1 MLQKIKQ
8 IIIGHKIISI
18 IIIILIAVGFYF
30 LFKTKTSTET
40 RYVMG
45 VVQKGD
51 ISSAVTGSGQIESL
65 DTVTLSPKAS
75 GDITYVGVKV
85 GDYVSTGAL
94 IARIDSRD
102 ALISLENAKIAL
114 AKLTKSPDTLTL
126 TQRQNSLDKSYSD
139 GWNLVASAVLDTTPI
154 VNGLADLFGNNGYL
168 GSSNIMNTGNSVKDK
183 VSLAETSYYDAK
195 KSLDETITVYKGL
208 SQISDKKDIENLISK
223 MHDTLKVVANS
234 VKITQTAFDAVNA
247 DLDSKSTTKAIST
260 QSNLTSWTN
269 TANNYVVNL
278 SSASSSIIE
287 NNQSLNDLIAGSDV
301 LDIKSAQLSLQSKQ
315 NAYDNYFV
323 RAPFSG
329 VIASLTAQVGEAS
342 GSSIGTLITKQK
354 VATISLNEVDIASIK
369 VGQKVALSFD
379 AIEGLIIEGKVA
391 EIDSVGT
398 VNSGVVSYNVK
409 ISFDTQDDRIKPGMS
424 VSASITT
431 DSKQGVLV
439 VSNGAIKTKGNYS
452 YVESFETPLK
462 VIGGN
467 QGITSTI
474 LPIQKKVKTGLSNNT
489 VTEIV
494 SGLSENDQVIIKT
507 ITGTTSTATT
517 STTNKTSTRS
527 LLGGSAGGI
536 MGH

>member
-18 IIIILIAVGFYF
+18 IILILIAVVFYF
-30 LFKTKTSTET
+30 LFKTKTSAET

-51 ISSAVTGSGQIESL
+51 ISSTVTGSGQIESL

-85 GDYVSTGAL
+85 GDYVSSGKL
-94 IARIDSRD
+94 IASIDARD

-114 AKLTKSPDTLTL
+114 AKLTKNPDTLTL
-126 TQRQNSLDKSYSD
+126 AQRQNSLDKSYTD
-139 GWNLVASAVLDTTPI
+139 GWNLVASSVLDANPI
-154 VNGLADLFGNNGYL
+154 VDGLNDLFGNNGYL
-168 GSSNIMNTGNSVKDK
+168 GSSNTMNTGNSVKDK
-183 VSLAETSYYDAK
+183 VSLAGKSYYDAK
-195 KSLDETITVYKGL
+195 KSLDETVAVYKGL
-208 SQISDKKDIENLISK
+208 SQTSDKKDIENLISK
-223 MHDTLKVVANS
+223 MNNTYKVIANS
-234 VKITQTAFDAVNA
+234 VKVTQTAFDAINA
-247 DLDSKSTTKAIST
+247 DLDSKGTTKAIST
-260 QSNLTSWTN
+260 QSSLTSWTN

-278 SSASSSIIE
+278 SSSLSSITE
-287 NNQSLNDLIAGSDV
+287 NNQSLNDLIAGSDE
-301 LDIKSAQLSLQSKQ
+301 LDIKSAQLSVQSKQ
-315 NAYDNYFV
+315 NAYDDYFV

-354 VATISLNEVDIASIK
+354 IATISLNEVDIASIK

-379 AIEGLIIEGKVA
+379 AIEGLTVDGKVA

-398 VNSGVVSYNVK
+398 VSSGVVSYNIK

-431 DSKQGVLV
+431 NSKQGVLV
-439 VSNGAIKTKGNYS
+439 VPNSAIKTKGNYS
-452 YVESFETPLK
+452 YVEAFENPLK

-467 QGITSTI
+467 QGVTSTI
-474 LPIQKKVKTGLSNNT
+474 LPIQKKITTGLANNT

-494 SGLSENDQVIIKT
+494 SGLNENDQVITKT
-507 ITGTTSTATT
+507 ITGTVSTTATT
-517 STTNKTSTRS
+517 TTNRTSTRS
-527 LLGGSAGGI
+527 LLGGAAGGVI
-536 MGH
+536 GH

>member
-1 MLQKIKQ
+1 MLQKLKQ

-18 IIIILIAVGFYF
+18 ITLILIAVGFYF
-30 LFKTKTSTET
+30 LFKTKTTAET

-51 ISSAVTGSGQIESL
+51 ISSTVTGSGQIESL

-85 GDYVSTGAL
+85 GDYVSSGKL
-94 IARIDSRD
+94 IASIDARD
-102 ALISLENAKIAL
+102 ALISLEDAKIAL

-126 TQRQNSLDKSYSD
+126 VQRQNSLDKSYTD
-139 GWNLVASAVLDTTPI
+139 GWNLVASAVLDATPI
-154 VNGLADLFGNNGYL
+154 VNGLNDLFGNNGYL

-183 VSLAETSYYDAK
+183 VSLAGNSYYDAK
-195 KSLDETITVYKGL
+195 KILDETIATYKGL
-208 SQISDKKDIENLISK
+208 SQTSDKKDIENLISK
-223 MHDTLKVVANS
+223 MDNTFKVIANS
-234 VKITQTAFDAVNA
+234 VKITQTAFDAINA
-247 DLDSKSTTKAIST
+247 DLGSSSTTKAIST
-260 QSNLTSWTN
+260 QSSLTSWTN

-278 SSASSSIIE
+278 SSASSSITE
-287 NNQSLNDLIAGSDV
+287 NNQSLNDLIAGSDA
-301 LDIKSAQLSLQSKQ
+301 LDIKSAQLSVQSKQ
-315 NAYDNYFV
+315 NAYDDYFV

-329 VIASLTAQVGEAS
+329 VIASLTAQVGAAS

-354 VATISLNEVDIASIK
+354 IATISLNEVDIASIK

-379 AIEGLIIEGKVA
+379 AIEGLTVDGKVA

-398 VNSGVVSYNVK
+398 VSSGVVSYNVQ

-424 VSASITT
+424 VTASITT

-439 VSNGAIKTKGNYS
+439 VPNSAIKTKGNYS
-452 YVESFETPLK
+452 YVEAFEIPLK
-462 VIGGN
+462 DIGGN
-467 QGITSTI
+467 QGVTSII
-474 LPIQKKVKTGLSNNT
+474 LPIQKKIKTGLANNT

-494 SGLSENDQVIIKT
+494 SGLNENNQIITKT
-507 ITGTTSTATT
+507 IAVTTSTPTT
-517 STTNKTSTRS
+517 TTTNRTSTRS